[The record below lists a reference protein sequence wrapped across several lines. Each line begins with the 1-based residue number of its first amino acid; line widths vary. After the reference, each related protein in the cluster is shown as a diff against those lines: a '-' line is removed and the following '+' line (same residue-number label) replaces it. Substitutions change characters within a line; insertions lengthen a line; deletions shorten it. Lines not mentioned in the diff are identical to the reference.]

1 MTTLLIVLGG
11 LAAYAALIIF
21 IGHFIHAGGSGQ

>member
-1 MTTLLIVLGG
+1 MIVLYILGG
-11 LAAYAALIIF
+11 LVAYAAFVVF